1 MKNKRKKLTNK
12 ELEHRTNVL
21 MSEIDRLQ
29 RTIDTFYLTFIE
41 YIEYSDDSDKFEE
54 HLKNNME
61 KEDVRHKLQKSSS

>member
-29 RTIDTFYLTFIE
+29 RTIDTLYFTFIE
-41 YIEYSDDSDKFEE
+41 YISYNDDSDKFEK

-61 KEDVRHKLQKSSS
+61 EKDVRHELQESGS

>member
-29 RTIDTFYLTFIE
+29 RLIDTFYLTFIE
-41 YIEYSDDSDKFEE
+41 YISYNDDSDKFKKYLES
-54 HLKNNME
+54 KME
-61 KEDVRHKLQKSSS
+61 KEDVRHEP

>member
-61 KEDVRHKLQKSSS
+61 EEDVRHKLQKSSS

>member
-29 RTIDTFYLTFIE
+29 RTIDTFYLTFIK
-41 YIEYSDDSDKFEE
+41 YIEYNDDSDKFKKYLES
-54 HLKNNME
+54 KME
-61 KEDVRHKLQKSSS
+61 KEDVRHELQESSS